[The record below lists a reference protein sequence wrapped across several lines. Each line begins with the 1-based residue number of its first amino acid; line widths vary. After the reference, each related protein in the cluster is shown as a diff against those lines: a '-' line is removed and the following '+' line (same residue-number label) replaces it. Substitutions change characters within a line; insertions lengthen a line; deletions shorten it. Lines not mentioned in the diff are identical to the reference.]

1 MLTLAKISCILWI
14 IIIACI
20 FVFVLLMFCHMMG
33 SDDHTIELNFLFK
46 VIIYGIAVALI
57 IFLISQ
63 YNDIK
68 HMNEIIEK
76 IQATHF

>member
-14 IIIACI
+14 VMIACI
-20 FVFVLLMFCHMMG
+20 FVFGLLIFCHMMG
-33 SDDHTIELNFLFK
+33 QYDHTIELNFLFN
-46 VIIYGIAVALI
+46 VIIYGIAIALI

-63 YNDIK
+63 YNDVK

-76 IQATHF
+76 I

>member
-1 MLTLAKISCILWI
+1 MTYWFSVMNSSNMSSQQCLFLS
-14 IIIACI
+14 
-20 FVFVLLMFCHMMG
+20 HDG
-33 SDDHTIELNFLFK
+33 QYDHTIELNFLFK

>member
-1 MLTLAKISCILWI
+1 MVTLSKIS
-14 IIIACI
+14 CI
-20 FVFVLLMFCHMMG
+20 FVFVLLIFCHTTG
-33 SDDHTIELNFLFK
+33 QDDHTIELNFLFK

-68 HMNEIIEK
+68 RMNEIIEK
-76 IQATHF
+76 I